1 MRDRPPRIVIT
12 GAAHGVGRLCAL
24 SLAEWKAELI
34 LCDHDGPGLHAVTSA
49 IGCFGRFC
57 DVASE
62 ASVCILAEELSERFD
77 AIDALIN
84 VAGGSYVRPLGTWRV
99 SRALLPALRKSPGES
114 LIVNIASRRRP
125 DEGGHFQYACSGEAI
140 EGLHEGLVN
149 STRGSNVRIAVV
161 AGQASSTDQL
171 PHPSLGASQAVAVI
185 AKTFGLP
192 PFGSPIEPREPEQRR
207 A

>member
-1 MRDRPPRIVIT
+1 MRERPPRIIIT

-24 SLAEWKAELI
+24 SLAEWQAELI
-34 LCDHDGPGLHAVTSA
+34 LCDHDGPGLHEVTST
-49 IGCFGRFC
+49 IGCLGRFC

-62 ASVCILAEELSERFD
+62 ASVAIFAAEILERFD

-84 VAGGSYVRPLGTWRV
+84 AAGGSYVRPLGTWRV
-99 SRALLPALRKSPGES
+99 SRALLPALRKSPGDA
-114 LIVNIASRRRP
+114 LIVNVASRCEDDCP
-125 DEGGHFQYACSGEAI
+125 FPYACSGEGI

-149 STRGSNVRIAVV
+149 STRGSNVQVATV
-161 AGQASSTDQL
+161 AGRATLPATQL
-171 PHPSLGASQAVAVI
+171 PNPSLGASQAIAMV

-192 PFGSPIEPREPEQRR
+192 PFGPAIDQWADQQR